1 MDKEIQAL
9 IDCAK
14 KQGLAGV
21 TPDRKTILSLLEIR
35 QGTEEMEYLLAA
47 AQETA
52 KLITCG
58 KAYLWGAIGINFAK
72 CSMNCSFCSFGE
84 KWNIVKEEFS
94 LSEEEILEEAA
105 AYVRAG
111 VYYIVLRTTEFYDLE
126 KLAGIACRIRREV
139 PGVYELI
146 LNVGEFDL
154 QMANRLYRCG
164 VDGIY
169 HAVRLREGIDTGFEP
184 ADRRQTLKAI
194 QKSPLKLIHLVEPLG
209 PEHTNEEIADAF
221 LGAMEYGVFLSGVMA
236 RVPVKGTPLGDTKQL
251 SKERAAHITAVLR
264 LTGGYM
270 VPNICI
276 HPVSDQAVKAG
287 ANVVVIEKGAIPR
300 DDKPVKEAWHHFTP
314 GRGRALFEKNGYN
327 VYPRLLP
334 EQPSLQKELTQC
346 TEAGKN
352 AKPGAGECAG
362 NNLDRFVQPAV
373 LSLLLDECLTAY
385 QIHQKLMDYSMY
397 KDRPPDITG
406 VYRYTKALEE
416 RGLLEK
422 KQAAGQ
428 TAKNRT
434 LYNVTPAGRRFLRE
448 WIDALEN
455 YRDSI
460 DILLREMGGF

>member
-1 MDKEIQAL
+1 MDKEIQRL
-9 IDCAK
+9 IDCTK
-14 KQGLAGV
+14 KQGLAG
-21 TPDRKTILSLLEIR
+21 TAPDRKTILSLLEIR
-35 QGTEEMEYLLAA
+35 QETEEMEYLLAA

-52 KLITCG
+52 KIVTCK

-84 KWNIVKEEFS
+84 KWGIVKDEFS
-94 LSEEEILEEAA
+94 LSEEEILAEAA
-105 AYVRAG
+105 AYVSAG

-126 KLAGIACRIRREV
+126 KLAHIVCRIRREV
-139 PGVYELI
+139 SGVYELI
-146 LNVGEFDL
+146 LNVGEFDI
-154 QMANRLYRCG
+154 QMANRMYRCG

-184 ADRRQTLKAI
+184 AERKKTLKVI

-209 PEHTNEEIADAF
+209 PEHTNEEIADTF
-221 LGAMEYGVFLSGVMA
+221 LGAIEYGVFLSGVMA
-236 RVPVKGTPLGDTKQL
+236 RVPVKGTPLGDTEQIA
-251 SKERAAHITAVLR
+251 KERAAHITAVLR
-264 LTGGYM
+264 LAGGYM

-314 GRGRALFEKNGYN
+314 DKGRMLFEKNGYE
-327 VYPRLLP
+327 VHPGLLP
-334 EQPSLQKELTQC
+334 EDIGLEKGQAQR
-346 TEAGKN
+346 TETGKN
-352 AKPGAGECAG
+352 AEPGAGECAG
-362 NNLDRFVQPAV
+362 SNLDRFLQPAV

-385 QIHQKLMDYSMY
+385 QIHQKLTDYSMY

-416 RGLLEK
+416 RGFLEK

-428 TAKNRT
+428 AVKSRT
-434 LYNVTPAGRRFLRE
+434 LYNITPAGRKFLRE
-448 WIDALEN
+448 WINALEN

-460 DILLREMGGF
+460 EVLLKEMGGF